1 MPTYADLKVDPPR
14 SWDEFE
20 AITCSSAKNRWNNP
34 NFTRHGRQG
43 QKQDGVDVYGND
55 YDGRLVGL
63 QCKNTVSG
71 VTKEAIAEEV
81 TKAEAFT
88 PTLTHLYIATTADT
102 DRKIQSAVREISAA
116 REAAGMFGVSILFW
130 TDIWQ
135 DLTKDETRLF
145 QHYPQLQPR
154 EGAQKPTHDERL
166 FQEFQSVFPF
176 EPAVR
181 LLREQ
186 DFGASF
192 SKKAI
197 RPLMD
202 FVETWDQPE
211 KEFLDSELQE
221 ALKSFYTAAENMAMH
236 VVEKTVPVGNME
248 YLSVFPDARRAV
260 GPRPSSVIEDARI
273 LNEEASKFVPVYEQ
287 FLRLCRRKLAS

>member
-1 MPTYADLKVDPPR
+1 MPTYADLNVNPPR

-20 AITCSSAKNRWNNP
+20 AITCSAAKNRWNNP

-55 YDGRLVGL
+55 NDGKLVGL

-71 VTKEAIAEEV
+71 VTEEMIAEEV
-81 TKAEAFT
+81 NKADAFT
-88 PTLTHLYIATTADT
+88 PALTHLYIATTADT
-102 DRKIQSAVREISAA
+102 DRKIQSVVRNLSGVREAT
-116 REAAGMFGVSILFW
+116 GKFGVSILFW

-135 DLTKDETRLF
+135 DLTKDERSLF

-154 EGAQKPTHDERL
+154 EAEQKLTHDERL
-166 FQEFQSVFPF
+166 FREFQSVFPF

-192 SKKAI
+192 SKAAI

-211 KEFLDSELQE
+211 KEFLDSELQQ
-221 ALKSFYTAAENMAMH
+221 ALQSFYKAAEKKRRCQSATWSICQYFQMPSAPSVPAHMAMH
-236 VVEKTVPVGNME
+236 VVP
-248 YLSVFPDARRAV
+248 
-260 GPRPSSVIEDARI
+260 SVIEDARI

>member
-1 MPTYADLKVDPPR
+1 MDDTVRGACR
-14 SWDEFE
+14 SC
-20 AITCSSAKNRWNNP
+20 ALLATSRGSVAASR
-34 NFTRHGRQG
+34 
-43 QKQDGVDVYGND
+43 YGND
-55 YDGRLVGL
+55 NDGKLVGL

-71 VTKEAIAEEV
+71 VTEEMIAEEV
-81 TKAEAFT
+81 NKADAFT
-88 PTLTHLYIATTADT
+88 PALTHLYIATTADT
-102 DRKIQSAVREISAA
+102 DRKIQSVVGNLSGVREAT
-116 REAAGMFGVSILFW
+116 GKFGVSILFW

-135 DLTKDETRLF
+135 DLTKDERSLF

-154 EGAQKPTHDERL
+154 EAEQKLTHDERL
-166 FQEFQSVFPF
+166 FREFQSVFPF

-192 SKKAI
+192 SKEAI

-211 KEFLDSELQE
+211 KEFLDSELQQ
-221 ALKSFYTAAENMAMH
+221 ALQSFYKAAENMAMH

-248 YLSVFPDARRAV
+248 YLSVFPDAQRAV
-260 GPRPSSVIEDARI
+260 GPRSPSVIEDARI

>member
-1 MPTYADLKVDPPR
+1 MPTYADLKVAPPR

-43 QKQDGVDVYGND
+43 QMQDGVDVYGND
-55 YDGRLVGL
+55 NDGKLVGL
-63 QCKNTVSG
+63 QCKNSVSG
-71 VTKEAIAEEV
+71 VTEEVIAEEV
-81 TKAEAFT
+81 KKAEAFT
-88 PTLTHLYIATTADT
+88 PALTHLYIATTADT
-102 DRKIQSAVREISAA
+102 DRKVQGAVRDLSTA
-116 REAAGMFGVSILFW
+116 REAAGKFGVSILFW

-135 DLTKDETRLF
+135 DLTKVEARLF
-145 QHYPQLQPR
+145 QHYPQLRPR
-154 EGAQKPTHDERL
+154 EAEQKPTHDERL

-192 SKKAI
+192 PKAAI
-197 RPLMD
+197 KPLMD
-202 FVETWDQPE
+202 FVETWNQPE
-211 KEFLDSELQE
+211 KEFVDPELQD
-221 ALKSFYTAAENMAMH
+221 ALKSFYKAAENMAMH
-236 VVEKTVPVGNME
+236 VAGKTVPIGSME
-248 YLSVFPDARRAV
+248 YLSVFSDAQRAA

-273 LNEEASKFVPVYEQ
+273 LNEEASQFVPVYEQ

>member
-20 AITCSSAKNRWNNP
+20 AITCSAAKNRWNNP

-55 YDGRLVGL
+55 NDGKLVGL

-71 VTKEAIAEEV
+71 VTEQVIAEEAK
-81 TKAEAFT
+81 KAEAFT
-88 PTLTHLYIATTADT
+88 PALTHLYIATTADT
-102 DRKIQSAVREISAA
+102 DRKAQSAVRNLSTA
-116 REAAGMFGVSILFW
+116 REAAGKFGVSILFW

-135 DLTKDETRLF
+135 DLTKDEMRLF
-145 QHYPQLQPR
+145 QHYPQLRPRQP
-154 EGAQKPTHDERL
+154 EQKLTHDERL
-166 FQEFQSVFPF
+166 FQEFQAVFPF

-181 LLREQ
+181 LLREH
-186 DFGASF
+186 DFGGPFA
-192 SKKAI
+192 KAAI
-197 RPLMD
+197 QPLMD

-211 KEFLDSELQE
+211 KEFLDSELQD
-221 ALKSFYTAAENMAMH
+221 ALTNLYKAAENMAMH
-236 VVEKTVPVGNME
+236 LMDKTVPVGNMKS
-248 YLSVFPDARRAV
+248 LSVFSDAQRAA
-260 GPRPSSVIEDARI
+260 GPRPSWVIEEARI
-273 LNEEASKFVPVYEQ
+273 LNEEASQFVPVYEQ

>member
-260 GPRPSSVIEDARI
+260 GPRPSFVIEDARI